1 MIETFG
7 IVTPFLIADV
17 LNPVLFAFM
26 MYAADPA
33 EPKLVP
39 KEQWYAAPAKPPSEP
54 HPG

>member
-1 MIETFG
+1 MLQARYSLVRLSGSWCRLRMAT
-7 IVTPFLIADV
+7 
-17 LNPVLFAFM
+17 
-26 MYAADPA
+26 DPA